1 MLKNTFKLIEEN
13 SPVAVVNSFTQKMC
27 EEKTMA
33 RCNELVVV
41 SENLFA
47 IVKNTVS
54 KHLLTESKLEFLVC
68 KTPQVIEVCTA
79 RLRPSSDY
87 YASTGSPL
95 PSPENPEGNSAA
107 GIELSTSFLRGCAV
121 NGQIK
126 TPQII
131 IKFNVWGRR
140 ERLAFLEYFFI
151 IQALCRKAY

>member
-13 SPVAVVNSFTQKMC
+13 FPVAVVNSFTQEMW

-87 YASTGSPL
+87 Y
-95 PSPENPEGNSAA
+95 
-107 GIELSTSFLRGCAV
+107 
-121 NGQIK
+121 
-126 TPQII
+126 
-131 IKFNVWGRR
+131 
-140 ERLAFLEYFFI
+140 
-151 IQALCRKAY
+151 